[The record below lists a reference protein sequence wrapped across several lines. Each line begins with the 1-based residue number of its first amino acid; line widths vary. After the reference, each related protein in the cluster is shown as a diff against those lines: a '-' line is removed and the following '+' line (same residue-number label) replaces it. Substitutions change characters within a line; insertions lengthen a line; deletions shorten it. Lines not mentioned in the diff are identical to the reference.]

1 MYKLIEIHP
10 KMQGG
15 GRGTLSKLEAK
26 LPKVQLKEAIAEA
39 A

>member
-10 KMQGG
+10 KVRGG

-26 LPKVQLKEAIAEA
+26 LPKMQLQEAIAEA
-39 A
+39 N